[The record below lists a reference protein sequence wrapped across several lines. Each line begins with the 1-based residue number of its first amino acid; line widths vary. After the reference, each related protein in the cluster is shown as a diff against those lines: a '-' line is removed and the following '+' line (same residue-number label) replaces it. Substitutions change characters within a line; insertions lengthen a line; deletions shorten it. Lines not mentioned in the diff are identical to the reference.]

1 MLHMFKL
8 NLLILIFLNNLICN
22 FNQVIQKA
30 DRFMKPQSNFKLL
43 SISLLLLMVL
53 NTTVSAQGV
62 YTARGY
68 WEESNKPTYKQIKL
82 KQVVGDTLTTD
93 EEAYLNDFEVFL
105 ANYYEK
111 MSSEERAKYERM
123 RFQWDRELTNQK
135 QEIKSQP
142 DEFEWR
148 GVDRALSIG
157 YGLYYGASLVSLL
170 EIDNAG
176 VAGIPLVMGGLWA
189 MGPIINPKKYENIN
203 RSVVRASNAGKFLGL
218 IYGGSLGLIAAGGSN
233 SSNEGKAAFIMSSVG
248 SITLGEVAFQ
258 LQKKRNYSD
267 GHIEIMRHHGVLGA
281 YTGLSIIAAA
291 QAETGRPYGIGALLG
306 SGAGLAI
313 GNIAS
318 RNYAYTRGDGRYATN
333 MSSVGIGI
341 GFAIS
346 SQIAMNNDAEAGLFL
361 IPAGLGILG
370 TIVGQKNTQ
379 GVYLTN
385 RQGSTINY
393 ASGGAA
399 LLGLGVS
406 AIFEAESPA
415 VVFGLASGFALATQ
429 EILFAKYKN
438 ENMNLELSRTNK
450 EKGINYSLNFR
461 PENYILNQKLQAGAN
476 IFSNYS
482 LLSNPIVNFNLK
494 F

>member
-1 MLHMFKL
+1 MKTKFQ
-8 NLLILIFLNNLICN
+8 IRFNLI
-22 FNQVIQKA
+22 
-30 DRFMKPQSNFKLL
+30 
-43 SISLLLLMVL
+43 LLLLML
-53 NTTVSAQGV
+53 TFTANLAAQGV

-68 WEESNKPTYKQIKL
+68 WEESNKSTYKQIKL
-82 KQVVGDTLTTD
+82 KQIVGDELSDD
-93 EEAYLNDFEVFL
+93 ELDYLNDFEIFL
-105 ANYYEK
+105 ATYYEK
-111 MSSEERAKYERM
+111 MSSEEKAKYERM
-123 RFQWDRELTNQK
+123 RFQWDREINNQK
-135 QEIKSQP
+135 QIVNTQS
-142 DEFEWR
+142 DDFEWR
-148 GVDRALSIG
+148 GIDRALNIG
-157 YGLYYGASLVSLL
+157 YGLYYGASIVSLL

-218 IYGGSLGLIAAGGSN
+218 IYGGSLGLIAAGGSD

-248 SITLGEVAFQ
+248 SIALGEFAFQ

-333 MSSVGIGI
+333 MSSVGIGL

-379 GVYLTN
+379 GVNLTS

-399 LLGLGVS
+399 LVGLGMS
-406 AIFEAESPA
+406 AIIQTDSPA
-415 VVFGLASGFALATQ
+415 IIFGLASGFALATQ
-429 EILFAKYKN
+429 EILFAKYKK
-438 ENMNLELSRTNK
+438 ENMNLELSRNNK
-450 EKGINYSLNFR
+450 EKGIEYSLNFR

-482 LLSNPIVNFNLK
+482 LLSNPIVNFNFK